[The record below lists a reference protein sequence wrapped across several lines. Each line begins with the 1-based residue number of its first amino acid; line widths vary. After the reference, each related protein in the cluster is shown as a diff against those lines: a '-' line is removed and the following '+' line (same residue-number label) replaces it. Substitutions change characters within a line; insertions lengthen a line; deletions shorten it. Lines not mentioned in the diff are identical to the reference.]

1 MGGRSSPVVLSVL
14 PKANPRSLF
23 QVHSLQTILGA
34 FESTLRSSQHKQDL
48 TEKAV
53 KQGEGE
59 INRISEVLQKLQ
71 NEILKDLSD
80 GIHVV
85 KDTHE
90 QDFMSLEKTVEERL
104 TELTNSINDNIA
116 LFTDVQKSSQKE
128 INEVKAK
135 VARLGTL
142 EGTPRELQG
151 LQEAVQV
158 LQAAGKPQDG
168 ELKALQQTLSTLETE
183 VNSQAKELVKLK
195 QEQKGFWEEA
205 EVQRLALR
213 TLEEKLAEANQA
225 SDHFSAQLQR
235 LEEELHQ
242 LRADVREPQSLEAWE
257 TLQKESREL
266 DSRLQ
271 SMESGVQVAQAVA
284 ARQAQTL
291 ETLVSNSEEQ
301 KQRLADL
308 QKHLENLDSSSDA
321 EVEAGSLANTVQNLG
336 EAQVALYSDVEEMKK
351 SMGELPSMVGTLQRM
366 QEQMNTLLQTD
377 PAPPQHFLDRLA
389 SLDSLKDTISQV
401 ESDLKTLNTD
411 VDSLV
416 EYSEKI
422 EINENKLDS
431 VKDLVENLRN
441 DLDKLFL
448 RVEKIHENV

>member
-1 MGGRSSPVVLSVL
+1 MVLSVL
-14 PKANPRSLF
+14 LKANPRPLF

-34 FESTLRSSQHKQDL
+34 FESTLRSSQQKQDL

-135 VARLGTL
+135 VARLGVL

-168 ELKALQQTLSTLETE
+168 ELKALQQTLSTLEAE
-183 VNSQAKELVKLK
+183 VNSQVKELVNLK

-213 TLEEKLAEANQA
+213 TLEEKLAEAKQA

-242 LRADVREPQSLEAWE
+242 MRADVREPQSPEAWE
-257 TLQKESREL
+257 VLQKESREL

-271 SMESGVQVAQAVA
+271 SVESGVQVAQAVA

-301 KQRLADL
+301 EQRLADL

-321 EVEAGSLANTVQNLG
+321 EVEAGTLANTVQNLG

-366 QEQMNTLLQTD
+366 QEQVNTLLHTD
-377 PAPPQHFLDRLA
+377 PAPPQDLLDRLA
-389 SLDSLKDTISQV
+389 SLDSLKATINQM
-401 ESDLKTLNTD
+401 ESDLKTLNSD